1 MQKYSKTKIIK
12 TACVYAGLIFG
23 AGFASG
29 REHLTFFLRYGPLGI
44 LGLILSAALIAL
56 CGWAVMG
63 ICVKENI
70 GSYKEFMKLVF
81 GKKFGSILDII
92 SGIFIFVIF
101 SAMFAGTGALGVQA
115 LGLPFTAGVLAA
127 AILVFIVL
135 LFDLRGMVEIN
146 TIITPILVAGT
157 LAVGLYSIFSTARPT
172 SAFGD
177 VINSWPTSA
186 LVYASYNMLPAAA
199 VLSSMPALVTN
210 NSIAKWGGLLGGI
223 FLGIIGIVMSL
234 ALYANL
240 AFVRQLELPMLA
252 LASELGNMMEYLYM
266 LLLFLAIFTTAVT
279 NGFSLTAWLSS
290 RVNLSPLLLKIFITF
305 AAIAAAHA
313 GFSNIV
319 GRAYAFFGFLGL
331 YVMFATLIYFMRN
344 YKSINKHY
352 S

>member
-1 MQKYSKTKIIK
+1 MEKTSAKIIK
-12 TACVYAGLIFG
+12 TACVYAGLVFG

-29 REHLTFFLRYGPLGI
+29 REHLTFFLRHGPLGI
-44 LGLILSAALIAL
+44 LGLIFSAALISF

-81 GKKFGSILDII
+81 GKKLGGILDII
-92 SGIFIFVIF
+92 TGVFIFVIF
-101 SAMFAGTGALGVQA
+101 SAMLAGTGALGGQA
-115 LGLPFTAGVLAA
+115 LGLPFSAGVFAA

-146 TIITPILVAGT
+146 TIVTPILVVGT
-157 LAVGLYSIFSTARPT
+157 LIVGLYSIFSATQPAA
-172 SAFGD
+172 AFGGIID
-177 VINSWPTSA
+177 SWPTSA

-210 NSIAKWGGLLGGI
+210 KSIARWGGLLGGI
-223 FLGIIGIVMSL
+223 FLGVIGIVMSL
-234 ALYANL
+234 ALFTNL
-240 AFVRQLELPMLA
+240 AFVRELELPMLA
-252 LASELGNMMEYLYM
+252 LALELGHIMGYLYM
-266 LLLFLAIFTTAVT
+266 FLLFLAILTTAVT

-290 RVNLSPLLLKIFITF
+290 RINLSPLSLKILITL

-319 GRAYAFFGFLGL
+319 SKAYAFFGFLGL
-331 YVMFATLIYFMRN
+331 YVMFATLIYFIRN
-344 YKSINKHY
+344 HNKSSINKH
-352 S
+352 